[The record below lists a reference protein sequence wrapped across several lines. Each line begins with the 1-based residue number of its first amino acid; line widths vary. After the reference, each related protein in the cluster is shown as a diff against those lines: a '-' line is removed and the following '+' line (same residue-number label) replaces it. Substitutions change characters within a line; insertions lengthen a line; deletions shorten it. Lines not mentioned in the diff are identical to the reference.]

1 MDSYAFRDPQTLAF
15 GHAHARPSAA
25 TFTTTVSEGTLWP
38 TTLPGPAGEVTEA
51 PTGGASL
58 RNSWYSGCSYF
69 RQHISR
75 PHAPAIRSGFTGS
88 SWSLAIRTDTGSK
101 SFRKVAQHRSRP
113 HGPIPPCSRASSR
126 GPICRSSTRARS
138 RPPRSRTSARKS
150 TRCGALKYTTNTFSE
165 PMKSTAVIFIGS
177 SCSLISLRAAS
188 RPSAR
193 RRQPADVL
201 GHPLRRPHALG
212 HLGPGVGGHQHLV
225 ADGRRVG
232 PGVQVIEPPVP
243 LEAHRHH

>member
-25 TFTTTVSEGTLWP
+25 SFTTTVSEGTLWP
-38 TTLPGPAGEVTEA
+38 TTVPGPAGEVTAA

-58 RNSWYSGCSYF
+58 RKSWYSGCSYF

-113 HGPIPPCSRASSR
+113 HGPIPPCSRASSL

-165 PMKSTAVIFIGS
+165 PMKSTAVTFIGS

-193 RRQPADVL
+193 RRRFSSSRARSSSPA
-201 GHPLRRPHALG
+201 RPSHTGSPPMSSGTHCGA
-212 HLGPGVGGHQHLV
+212 HTHSATSGPESVGTSTLSPMAG
-225 ADGRRVG
+225 
-232 PGVQVIEPPVP
+232 E
-243 LEAHRHH
+243 